1 MGQLVSAE
9 LGTLLICLLE
19 PAARASVLSLF
30 KLQSVAGHTSSAQC
44 LSQHQLPSNLNYQIK
59 LMADEADGDDGLF
72 VIVECSKPPWGSHAL

>member
-1 MGQLVSAE
+1 MGQLVSAD

-30 KLQSVAGHTSSAQC
+30 KLQSVAGQTSSAQC

-59 LMADEADGDDGLF
+59 LTADDCQF
-72 VIVECSKPPWGSHAL
+72 VIVECSKSPWGSHAL